1 MKFVWILTKEIE
13 YQWTTYHFIHGVYE
27 SEELA
32 DKALSERVKQYGG
45 DEDDYGQVPEV
56 PDEGSCDQGKG
67 CAEHGYAV
75 SHRGPVFGP
84 ELVHAVGDH
93 QSGWGLHLSGVA
105 WALPRAE
112 SGSAG

>member
-45 DEDDYGQVPEV
+45 DEDDYEIIRMPLIQE
-56 PDEGSCDQGKG
+56 E
-67 CAEHGYAV
+67 
-75 SHRGPVFGP
+75 
-84 ELVHAVGDH
+84 
-93 QSGWGLHLSGVA
+93 
-105 WALPRAE
+105 E
-112 SGSAG
+112 SND